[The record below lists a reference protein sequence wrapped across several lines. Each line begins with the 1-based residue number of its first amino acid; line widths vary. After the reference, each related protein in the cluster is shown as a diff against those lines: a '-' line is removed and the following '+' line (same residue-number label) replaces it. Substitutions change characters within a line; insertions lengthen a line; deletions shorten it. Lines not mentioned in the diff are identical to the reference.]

1 MKKSSKQSLGI
12 TILKWKMTKI
22 TRYIELV
29 EPAPRHKWDEQSQ
42 RVRVKM
48 NKYCRANNYT
58 PFLSLALS
66 LSHSLFNIKAPY
78 YVQSHSIN
86 YPSNLLQV

>member
-1 MKKSSKQSLGI
+1 MISIQYNMKKSSKQSLGI

-58 PFLSLALS
+58 PFLSIALS
-66 LSHSLFNIKAPY
+66 LSLTLYSTLKHLITCK
-78 YVQSHSIN
+78 VIQ
-86 YPSNLLQV
+86 